1 MFIGARAL
9 CGLVVRIF
17 FAARG
22 DDEQQTHKGGEQKAG
37 KKVAPK
43 AYTRI
48 HAQQPDKQAQNKY
61 DSYHLHGGP
70 PLLPDSAATVGLQ
83 Q

>member
-1 MFIGARAL
+1 MFIGAMAL

-43 AYTRI
+43 AQARI
-48 HAQQPDKQAQNKY
+48 YAQQADKQAENKY
-61 DSYHLHGGP
+61 DDKQLHDEP
-70 PLLPDSAATVGLQ
+70 PLLPNRATATGLQ